1 MLFNKI
7 INSKVGYLHLIANDN
22 ALLSISFTNNKH
34 FVKENTNYIIEETV
48 TQLNEYFE
56 GKRKYFTIKLS
67 PKGTDFQKQVWNE
80 LLNIPYGKTAS
91 YSDIAIAIGNP
102 KAVRAIGNANNKNPI
117 PIIIPC
123 HRIIGKNRKLIGYA
137 GGLDIK
143 KALLNLE
150 YEM

>member
-1 MLFNKI
+1 LLFNKI